1 MRPHFYYLIIFEGSL
16 GISHHTDAGAV
27 TVLLQDG
34 QPGLQVL
41 RRNGGKKETWHDVEA
56 RRGDLIINIGD
67 VVQVWS
73 NDLYQV
79 SSLALQSY
87 LDSSNLHFTSFLF
100 LGPPAS
106 SPGKPRLR
114 SLQRPLLLQPVLRQ
128 LLLPSAFHDPR
139 FQGASL
145 QADPLGD
152 LQGREGCRGLRRR
165 RRRSPNRALSF
176 IVLPL

>member
-1 MRPHFYYLIIFEGSL
+1 MIIFKGSL

-73 NDLYQV
+73 NDQYQV
-79 SSLALQSY
+79 SSLALRSY
-87 LDSSNLHFTSFLF
+87 LDSSNLHFTSLLF
-100 LGPPAS
+100 AM
-106 SPGKPRLR
+106 
-114 SLQRPLLLQPVLRQ
+114 
-128 LLLPSAFHDPR
+128 F
-139 FQGASL
+139 
-145 QADPLGD
+145 
-152 LQGREGCRGLRRR
+152 
-165 RRRSPNRALSF
+165 
-176 IVLPL
+176 

>member
-1 MRPHFYYLIIFEGSL
+1 MSSHASFASSAFGQFLLLKTCFYHLIIITFKGNL

-79 SSLALQSY
+79 SSLALQNY
-87 LDSSNLHFTSFLF
+87 LDSSNQHFTSFLF
-100 LGPPAS
+100 AM
-106 SPGKPRLR
+106 
-114 SLQRPLLLQPVLRQ
+114 
-128 LLLPSAFHDPR
+128 F
-139 FQGASL
+139 
-145 QADPLGD
+145 
-152 LQGREGCRGLRRR
+152 
-165 RRRSPNRALSF
+165 
-176 IVLPL
+176 

>member
-1 MRPHFYYLIIFEGSL
+1 MTHFYHLIIFEGSL

-87 LDSSNLHFTSFLF
+87 LDHT
-100 LGPPAS
+100 LGF
-106 SPGKPRLR
+106 G
-114 SLQRPLLLQPVLRQ
+114 
-128 LLLPSAFHDPR
+128 
-139 FQGASL
+139 
-145 QADPLGD
+145 LG
-152 LQGREGCRGLRRR
+152 L
-165 RRRSPNRALSF
+165 
-176 IVLPL
+176 